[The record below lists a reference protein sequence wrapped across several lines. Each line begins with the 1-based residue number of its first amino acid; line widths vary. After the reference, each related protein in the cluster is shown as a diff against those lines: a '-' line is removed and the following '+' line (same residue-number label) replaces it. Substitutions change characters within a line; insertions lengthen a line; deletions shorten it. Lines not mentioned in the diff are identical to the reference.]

1 MVYFQADY
9 GVPIGM
15 ELKDAG
21 QALVEALRQFF
32 AAMPTWMMV
41 SVVAVIAIAVGVLVG
56 YALSRRGR
64 APASPR
70 PTESAAPAAPVRKA
84 LPPPENPAVVAY
96 REFLEGRDVS
106 ANELDTKVR
115 EFASA
120 LKDMRQNLRDLMPGD
135 PARDVDA
142 EAAREA
148 LEAGKFEDAMLML
161 TSLGNDEGRDGVH
174 ARDAAAKHLMAAALA
189 KSVAGDLMMAQ
200 LDPKAASRQFA
211 DAVELLPDAHE
222 ELLAEIFNK
231 HGTAAYQAGD
241 PLAAIGSFEQSL
253 DLLQRRLGKNHPDVA
268 AALNNLALLYYSRGD
283 YGRAEPLYQRSLKI
297 DEQTLGDDHPGVATD
312 LNNLALLYKKQGNL
326 EAAEPLLKRALD
338 IKEMHFDPGHPS
350 LVTGLRNYASVLKG
364 LGREEEAE
372 VFEKR
377 ATTLPPARRPAAE

>member
-1 MVYFQADY
+1 
-9 GVPIGM
+9 M

-21 QALVEALRQFF
+21 QALMEALRQFF
-32 AAMPTWMMV
+32 AVMPTWMMV
-41 SVVAVIAIAVGVLVG
+41 TGVAVVAIGVGVIVG
-56 YALSRRGR
+56 FALSRRDR
-64 APASPR
+64 APAPKPQDSSP
-70 PTESAAPAAPVRKA
+70 PMPVRKA

-96 REFLEGRDVS
+96 REFLEAREVS

-135 PARDVDA
+135 PERDGDA

-148 LEAGKFEDAMLML
+148 LEAGKFEDAVKYLVV
-161 TSLGNDEGRDGVH
+161 LGENEGQDGVH

-200 LDPKAASRQFA
+200 MDPKAAARQFA
-211 DAVELLPDAHE
+211 EAVELLPDAHE
-222 ELLAEIFNK
+222 ELLAEALNK
-231 HGTAAYQAGD
+231 HGTAAYQAGE
-241 PLAAIGSFEQSL
+241 PVAAIQSFEHSL

-297 DEQTLGDDHPGVATD
+297 DEQTLGEDHPGVATD

-326 EAAEPLLKRALD
+326 EAAEPLLKRALE
-338 IKEMHFDPGHPS
+338 IKEKNFDPGHPS

-372 VFEKR
+372 TYARR
-377 ATTLPPARRPAAE
+377 ATTLPPARRAAE